1 MDQYVRFCKITDEK
15 RKQYGRNQ
23 EAVAEILRQCEKE
36 NILTSFL
43 TSRQKEVADIMVTLF
58 DQEKVWAIHEYN
70 VAMEAEEKGRV
81 EGKAEGKAEGVL
93 IAIRNLMDSMDWSV
107 EQAMEALRVAEPD
120 RPRYTELLQKQ

>member
-1 MDQYVRFCKITDEK
+1 
-15 RKQYGRNQ
+15 
-23 EAVAEILRQCEKE
+23 
-36 NILTSFL
+36 
-43 TSRQKEVADIMVTLF
+43 MVTLF

-81 EGKAEGKAEGVL
+81 EGKAEGKAEGRAEGKAEGKAEGVL
-93 IAIRNLMDSMDWSV
+93 TAIRNLMDSMDWSV

>member
-1 MDQYVRFCKITDEK
+1 
-15 RKQYGRNQ
+15 
-23 EAVAEILRQCEKE
+23 
-36 NILTSFL
+36 
-43 TSRQKEVADIMVTLF
+43 MVTLF

-81 EGKAEGKAEGVL
+81 EGVL
-93 IAIRNLMDSMDWSV
+93 AAIRNLMDSMDWSV